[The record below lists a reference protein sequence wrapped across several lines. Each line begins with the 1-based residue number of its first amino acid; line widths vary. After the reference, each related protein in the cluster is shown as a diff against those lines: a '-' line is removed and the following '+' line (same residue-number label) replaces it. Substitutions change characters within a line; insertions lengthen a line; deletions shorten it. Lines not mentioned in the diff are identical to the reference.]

1 MPEWMW
7 LLLGASFVT
16 TILFAIARGKRLNE
30 IERRLKRQEEGRTGI

>member
-7 LLLGASFVT
+7 LLLGASFIT

-30 IERRLKRQEEGRTGI
+30 IENRLNRQEDRRGI